1 MPQRSNIYVD
11 GFNLYYGVLRATPH
25 KWLDLERYFR
35 LLRQADDIQ
44 NIHYFTA
51 RVRSEP
57 QQTRQSTYIRAL
69 TTLPLVNVI
78 EGRFKMKTVQCGVH
92 SCTYSGDR
100 RYKVPEEK
108 RTDVSIA
115 LQILR
120 DAYDN
125 AADTFVIVSGDSDL
139 VPVLDIL
146 RTDFPRKQT
155 VVYVPGQTPA
165 RSYAVELRSAA
176 KKARNLPFAL
186 LKHAHLPS
194 QVSDGAGGFLSKPA
208 TW

>member
-11 GFNLYYGVLRATPH
+11 GFNLYYGALRATPH

-100 RYKVPEEK
+100 RYKVPEE
-108 RTDVSIA
+108 
-115 LQILR
+115 
-120 DAYDN
+120 N
-125 AADTFVIVSGDSDL
+125 
-139 VPVLDIL
+139 
-146 RTDFPRKQT
+146 
-155 VVYVPGQTPA
+155 
-165 RSYAVELRSAA
+165 EL
-176 KKARNLPFAL
+176 
-186 LKHAHLPS
+186 
-194 QVSDGAGGFLSKPA
+194 
-208 TW
+208 T